1 MFVAKKNCRFDR
13 VYSIGETIP
22 LSVIDP
28 NMVERLISMGAVV
41 QVPVVNE
48 DVETILGEAA
58 EIEPTAEAAEAE
70 PTTELKPKAS
80 RTKKGVKSDEDVQL

>member
-1 MFVAKKNCRFDR
+1 MSVAKKNCRFDR

-48 DVETILGEAA
+48 DFKTILGEAA
-58 EIEPTAEAAEAE
+58 EAEPTAE
-70 PTTELKPKAS
+70 TELKPKAS